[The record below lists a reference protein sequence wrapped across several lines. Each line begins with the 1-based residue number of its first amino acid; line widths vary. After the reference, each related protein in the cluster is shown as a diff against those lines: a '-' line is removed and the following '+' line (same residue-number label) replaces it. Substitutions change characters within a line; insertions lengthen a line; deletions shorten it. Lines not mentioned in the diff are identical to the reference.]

1 MNHTRRQKN
10 RDETLDFLKP
20 LTIPKLAKPFTPRTT
35 AQAKPHKPPARLP
48 PSDNKLLLAGYL
60 AREFLTKGTL
70 FGEPWNPARAEAV
83 PVSAAANSA
92 DYRKPVSQKEKPVEP
107 KPGEKRKFESYNEV
121 TGILMGNNGVH
132 IPGIVNPTQ
141 LIRFLNLQ

>member
-1 MNHTRRQKN
+1 MNHTHRQKT
-10 RDETLDFLKP
+10 RDETYDFLKP
-20 LTIPKLAKPFTPRTT
+20 SIIPKLAKPFAPR
-35 AQAKPHKPPARLP
+35 AMAHAKPFKPAARLP

-70 FGEPWNPARAEAV
+70 FGEPWDPARAEV
-83 PVSAAANSA
+83 TPVSAAANSA
-92 DYRKPVSQKEKPVEP
+92 DFRKPVSQKDKLAEP

-141 LIRFLNLQ
+141 LVRFLNLQ